1 MSLTYYHL
9 SNLMKVEQMLM
20 VTIKPL
26 SHQFFPLKKGTK
38 TTKKITQKAG
48 WEKFSILISEFFF
61 FPV

>member
-38 TTKKITQKAG
+38 DYQKGHTKSRLGKI
-48 WEKFSILISEFFF
+48 FHFDL
-61 FPV
+61 